1 MKYTDSHP
9 LQHLSRHLIQS
20 KTHLATTDTTDGTAR
35 LSPSSAETITQPA
48 PADQTAPTPVAPS
61 VAKTGWLSR
70 TFESLGHRDYRMMWI
85 SMFLSMGGFNMLML
99 ARGILIYDLTGDA
112 QKTALVSIGW
122 APGLLIMS
130 LFGGVL
136 GDRVERRMLIQV
148 SQFAN
153 AFFAL
158 AVGFLILTN
167 YIEWWHLMI
176 VSSLQGCVFA
186 LQIPARTAAMSQLVP
201 KPLIGNAMALNA
213 TAMTMMS
220 IAAPAVG
227 GVLYEWIQPEGVY
240 FVVTVM
246 MFLAMGFTTLLP
258 KMYPDQRQAKTKES
272 PLVNIK
278 RGIVYAARNNLIRV
292 LLIQSVIIAMLSMPF
307 RMLVPV
313 FAKDLYG
320 SVPSEVGW
328 IATMAGFGGIAAS
341 MGVASLRAG
350 QRRGWVIL
358 LSPVISAI
366 SMFVIGSFPWYWVGM
381 IFFIGVGFGES
392 IRWALGQALVVEHAN
407 PRYRARMTSLTMMTY
422 GLIPLAAF
430 PVGWL
435 VDNVGVQETVIG
447 MAIALFAAGLFF
459 IVASKSVRN
468 LN

>member
-1 MKYTDSHP
+1 MKYTESHRRR
-9 LQHLSRHLIQS
+9 LSSRHPKS
-20 KTHLATTDTTDGTAR
+20 KQFQLATTDTTDGTT
-35 LSPSSAETITQPA
+35 SPATSNAETITPPPA
-48 PADQTAPTPVAPS
+48 TATP
-61 VAKTGWLSR
+61 KTSPVQRSWVGR
-70 TFESLGHRDYRMMWI
+70 TFESLGHRDYRMMWV

-153 AFFAL
+153 AVFAL
-158 AVGFLILTN
+158 TVGFLILTG

-201 KPLIGNAMALNA
+201 KQLIGNAMALNA
-213 TAMTMMS
+213 TAMTLMS

-227 GVLYEWIQPEGVY
+227 GVLYELIQPEGVY

-246 MFLAMGFTTLLP
+246 MFLAMAFTTLLP
-258 KMYPDQRQAKTKES
+258 KMYPDQNQTKNKES
-272 PLVNIK
+272 PLLNIK
-278 RGIVYAARNNLIRV
+278 RGLIYAARHRLVRV
-292 LLIQSVIIAMLSMPF
+292 LLLQSVIIAMLSMPF

-313 FAKDLYG
+313 FAKELYG
-320 SVPSEVGW
+320 SEPSEVGW
-328 IATMAGFGGIAAS
+328 IATMAGIGGIAAS
-341 MGVASLRAG
+341 IGVASLRAG
-350 QRRGWVIL
+350 QHRGWVIL
-358 LSPVISAI
+358 ASPVISAI
-366 SMFVIGSFPWYWVGM
+366 SMFMIGMFPWYWVGM
-381 IFFIGVGFGES
+381 VMFVGIGFGES

-422 GLIPLAAF
+422 GLIPLAAY
-430 PVGWL
+430 PMGWL
-435 VDNVGVQETVIG
+435 VDNVGVVPSVIG
-447 MAIALFAAGLFF
+447 MSVALFAAGLLF
-459 IVASKSVRN
+459 VLVSKSVRN
-468 LN
+468 LS

>member
-1 MKYTDSHP
+1 MEYTDSCLRH
-9 LQHLSRHLIQS
+9 HLSRHLDQS
-20 KTHLATTDTTDGTAR
+20 KTHLATTDTPDGTTR

-48 PADQTAPTPVAPS
+48 PADQPTSAPPQPS
-61 VAKTGWLSR
+61 SVQQGWFSR

-136 GDRVERRMLIQV
+136 GDRVERRRLIQL

-153 AFFAL
+153 AAFAL
-158 AVGFLILTN
+158 MVGFLILTN
-167 YIEWWHLMI
+167 FIEWWHLMI
-176 VSSLQGCVFA
+176 VSTLQGCTFA

-201 KPLIGNAMALNA
+201 KPLIGNAMALNS
-213 TAMTMMS
+213 TAMTLMS
-220 IAAPAVG
+220 VAAPAVG
-227 GVLYEWIQPEGVY
+227 GILYELIQPEGVY

-246 MFLAMGFTTLLP
+246 MFLAMAFTSLLP
-258 KMYPDQRQAKTKES
+258 KMYPDQNQSRQKES

-278 RGIVYAARNNLIRV
+278 RGIIYAARNRLVRV

-313 FAKDLYG
+313 FAKELYG
-320 SVPSEVGW
+320 SLPSEVGW
-328 IATMAGFGGIAAS
+328 LATMAGLGGIAAS
-341 MGVASLRAG
+341 IGVASLRPG
-350 QRRGWVIL
+350 QYRGWVIL
-358 LSPVISAI
+358 MSPVISAVSI
-366 SMFVIGSFPWYWVGM
+366 FLIGAMPWYLVGM
-381 IFFIGVGFGES
+381 IVFVGVGFGES

-422 GLIPLAAF
+422 GLIPLAAL

-447 MAIALFAAGLFF
+447 VSIVLFAAGMFF
-459 IVASKSVRN
+459 IVVSKSVRN
-468 LN
+468 LK

>member
-1 MKYTDSHP
+1 MQYTESHP
-9 LQHLSRHLIQS
+9 ILRQSRHKNLS
-20 KTHLATTDTTDGTAR
+20 TTHLATTDTTDGTTR
-35 LSPSSAETITQPA
+35 LSPQSAETITEPA
-48 PADQTAPTPVAPS
+48 SAAPPKPGS
-61 VAKTGWLSR
+61 LERGWLGR
-70 TFESLGHRDYRMMWI
+70 TFESLAHRDYRMMWI

-136 GDRVERRMLIQV
+136 GDRVERRRLIQI

-153 AFFAL
+153 ACFAVT
-158 AVGFLILTN
+158 VGFLILTN
-167 YIEWWHLMI
+167 VIEWWHLMI
-176 VSSLQGCVFA
+176 VSTLQGCVFA

-227 GVLYEWIQPEGVY
+227 GVLYEMIQPEGVY

-246 MFLAMGFTTLLP
+246 MVLAMAFTTLLP

-272 PLVNIK
+272 PLLNIK
-278 RGIVYAARNNLIRV
+278 RGIVYAARNQLVRV

-313 FAKDLYG
+313 FAKELYG

-358 LSPVISAI
+358 LSPIISAI
-366 SMFVIGSFPWYWVGM
+366 SIFVIGSFPYYFVGM

-422 GLIPLAAF
+422 GLIPIAAF

-435 VDNVGVQETVIG
+435 VDNVGVQETVVG
-447 MAIALFAAGLFF
+447 MSIALLAAGIFF
-459 IVASKSVRN
+459 VIFSKSVRN

>member
-1 MKYTDSHP
+1 
-9 LQHLSRHLIQS
+9 
-20 KTHLATTDTTDGTAR
+20 
-35 LSPSSAETITQPA
+35 
-48 PADQTAPTPVAPS
+48 
-61 VAKTGWLSR
+61 
-70 TFESLGHRDYRMMWI
+70 MMWV

-99 ARGILIYDLTGDA
+99 ARGILIYDLTNDA

-158 AVGFLILTN
+158 TVGFLILTN
-167 YIEWWHLMI
+167 HIEWWHLMI

-201 KPLIGNAMALNA
+201 KPLIGNAMALNS
-213 TAMTMMS
+213 TAMTLMS
-220 IAAPAVG
+220 VAAPAVG
-227 GVLYEWIQPEGVY
+227 GILYELIQPEGVY

-246 MFLAMGFTTLLP
+246 MFLAMGFTSLLP
-258 KMYPDQRQAKTKES
+258 KLYPDQSQSRVKES

-278 RGIVYAARNNLIRV
+278 RGIVYAARNRLVRV

-320 SVPSEVGW
+320 SLPSEVGW
-328 IATMAGFGGIAAS
+328 LATMAGLGGIAAS
-341 MGVASLRAG
+341 IGVASLRAG
-350 QRRGWVIL
+350 QNRGWVIMM
-358 LSPVISAI
+358 SPVISAI
-366 SMFVIGSFPWYWVGM
+366 SMFVIGVWDWYWIGM
-381 IFFIGVGFGES
+381 IFFIGIGFGES

-407 PRYRARMTSLTMMTY
+407 ARYRARMTSLTMMTY

-447 MAIALFAAGLFF
+447 VSIALLAAGIFF
-459 IVASKSVRN
+459 IIVSKSIRE
-468 LN
+468 LK